1 MDKEE
6 SPKSTASAS
15 PQQATENDVYHAYR
29 LLLGRKP
36 DADGFLHY
44 RQRISE
50 GLSLAA
56 LVQIFMGSDEYR
68 EHNDRTRL
76 GHETSVDLGGYHV
89 VVDRRDPDFGAV
101 IAHSQIYEEPVRQ
114 VLRDRLVADDVCLDI
129 GANIGVMTLLAAS
142 LVGPGG
148 RVIAVEPNPDNVQLL
163 YKGLLRNRFT
173 NVEVLPLAAADRRAV
188 FAMSGLSNT
197 ELVLPAATSSGGRL
211 TQSVILDE
219 VLANLSRLDFV
230 KLDIE
235 GQEPAAL
242 RGLQRLVAIHQ
253 PTLLVEFNP
262 RCLSHHR
269 EDESAFLDWILQ
281 RYPRVRAISHFGDD
295 QQFTNSTDLLT
306 FWHRRATEV
315 TSAGSLPEGMLH
327 FDLVTEQS

>member
-6 SPKSTASAS
+6 SPESTASVS
-15 PQQATENDVYHAYR
+15 PQQATEEDVYHAYR
-29 LLLGRKP
+29 LLLGREP
-36 DADGFLHY
+36 DDDGFLHY
-44 RQRISE
+44 RKRISE

-68 EHNDRTRL
+68 EHHDRTRL

-89 VVDRRDPDFGAV
+89 IVDRRDPDFGAV
-101 IAHSQIYEEPVRQ
+101 IANSQIYEEPIRQ
-114 VLRDRLVADDVCLDI
+114 VLRDRLVTDDVCLDI

-142 LVGPGG
+142 LVGPRG

-173 NVEVLPLAAADRRAV
+173 NVEVLPLAAADRRSV

-197 ELVLPAATSSGGRL
+197 ELIHPDTASPSSRL

-219 VLANLSRLDFV
+219 ILGQLPRLDFV

-242 RGLQRLVAIHQ
+242 RGLHRLVATHR
-253 PTLLVEFNP
+253 PTLLAEFNP
-262 RCLSHHR
+262 RCLGHHK
-269 EDESAFLDWILQ
+269 EDESAFLNWILQ
-281 RYPRVRAISHFGDD
+281 RYPRVRVISHFGDD
-295 QQFTNSTDLLT
+295 QRFTNSADILT
-306 FWHRRATEV
+306 FWRRRATEV
-315 TSAGSLPEGMLH
+315 TSAGSLPKGMLH
-327 FDLVTEQS
+327 FDLVTEQG